1 MSQMSDYLENKLVD
15 HIFRATSF
23 SAPSALY
30 VSLHSD
36 NPGETGLNEIS
47 GNAYARAGL
56 APSVSN
62 WKSTNG
68 ATSGASSGTGGQ
80 TSNAGLITFPTPTG
94 TWGTVSHFAIWDS
107 LTSGNVLFYGSLTIT
122 KTINQGDTV
131 SFAPDALTVTF
142 A

>member
-23 SAPSALY
+23 SAPTALY
-30 VSLHSD
+30 VSLHSA
-36 NPGETGLNEIS
+36 NPTDTGLNEIS

-68 ATSGASSGTGGQ
+68 ATTGASTGTTGQ
-80 TSNAGLITFPTPTG
+80 TSNADLITFATPTG
-94 TWGTVSHFAIWDS
+94 TWGSVTHFAIWDS
-107 LTSGNVLFYGSLTIT
+107 LTGGNMLFYGALTIS

-131 SFAPDALTVTF
+131 SFATDALTVTF
-142 A
+142 S